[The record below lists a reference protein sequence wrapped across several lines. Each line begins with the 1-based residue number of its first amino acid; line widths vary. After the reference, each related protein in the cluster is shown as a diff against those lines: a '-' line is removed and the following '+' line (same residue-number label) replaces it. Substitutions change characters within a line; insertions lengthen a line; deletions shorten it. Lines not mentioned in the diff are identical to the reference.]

1 LFRVVISNRKSLPR
15 RFLFQIGL
23 VNQLCGQGSNPRAH
37 EVNALSGTNAKHH
50 ILIAGGGIGGL
61 SAGLALL
68 KRGFDVDI
76 FEQAAKLK
84 GFGAGVQLSPNGTRV
99 LFELGLSDELNN
111 IACQPKG
118 KEIRLWNTG
127 QTWNLFDLGAESV
140 ARFGFPYVMIHRG
153 DLHNILAEAVRREK
167 PGAIHLNAVCAGC
180 TQDERWVTLNLA
192 DGTQVTGDALVGA
205 DGVHSKIRQTLFGE
219 DHPKFSGCLA
229 WRGVIPADRLPAHL
243 LRNVGTN
250 WIGPGS
256 HVIHY
261 PLRRGELMNFV
272 GIVERDDWQVESWTE
287 QGTIEEC
294 ARDFS
299 GWHEDVHR
307 LIRNLGTPYKWALMV
322 REPMKRWTVGKI
334 SLLGDAC
341 HPTLPML
348 AQGGVMAIEDGYML
362 ARCFE
367 SYDVVETA
375 LARYEAARSERTR
388 KIVEGSATNARRF
401 HNPTLAQ
408 QETATKYISE
418 EFTEERIQDRY
429 NWLFEYDVT
438 KAAI

>member
-1 LFRVVISNRKSLPR
+1 
-15 RFLFQIGL
+15 
-23 VNQLCGQGSNPRAH
+23 
-37 EVNALSGTNAKHH
+37 LSGLNAKPHV
-50 ILIAGGGIGGL
+50 LIAGGGIGGL
-61 SAGLALL
+61 TAALALL
-68 KRGFDVDI
+68 KRGLNVDI
-76 FEQAAKLK
+76 FEQAPELK
-84 GFGAGVQLSPNGTRV
+84 GLGAGIQLSPNGTRA
-99 LFELGLSDELNN
+99 LFELGLAAELND

-127 QTWNLFDLGAESV
+127 QTWNLFDLGAESI
-140 ARFGFPYVMIHRG
+140 ARYGFPYVMIHRG
-153 DLHNILAEAVRREK
+153 DLHTILANAVRREK
-167 PGAIHLNAVCAGC
+167 SGAIHVNAVCVGC
-180 TQDERWVTLNLA
+180 TQDERGVMLGFA
-192 DGTQVTGDALVGA
+192 DGTQLKGDALIGA
-205 DGVHSKIRQTLFGE
+205 DGVHSRIRQTLFGG

-229 WRGVIPADRLPAHL
+229 WRGVIPARRLPAHL

-250 WIGPGS
+250 WIGPRS

-294 ARDFS
+294 EHDFS

-307 LIRNLGTPYKWALMV
+307 LIHSLNTPYKWALMV
-322 REPMKRWTVGKI
+322 REPMKRWTIGKI

-348 AQGGVMAIEDGYML
+348 AQGGVMAIEDGYVL

-367 SYDVVETA
+367 SYDVPETA
-375 LARYEAARSERTR
+375 LARYETARSERTR
-388 KIVEGSATNARRF
+388 KIVEGSAANARRF
-401 HNPTLAQ
+401 HNPALAKH
-408 QETATKYISE
+408 EAAAKYVSE
-418 EFTEERIQDRY
+418 EFTEDRIQERY

-438 KAAI
+438 KVPI